1 MERLRQSVVKRLQ
14 ICARMQE
21 GHVGQLL
28 WRCAQIQFVRK
39 EARYDSKT
47 RWNRVYVYVNSFPL
61 FSYAKSIAEVDPRYY
76 GTPCI
81 CNFLLLAVRQ
91 PPYDKKSSINSEFNS
106 EYKLRAIMVKRK
118 RKEGKI
124 VPSFLTQPLWIN

>member
-1 MERLRQSVVKRLQ
+1 M
-14 ICARMQE
+14 
-21 GHVGQLL
+21 
-28 WRCAQIQFVRK
+28 
-39 EARYDSKT
+39 
-47 RWNRVYVYVNSFPL
+47 NSFPL

-76 GTPCI
+76 GTPRI

-91 PPYDKKSSINSEFNS
+91 LPYDKKSSINSEFNF

-124 VPSFLTQPLWIN
+124 LPPFLIQPLWIN